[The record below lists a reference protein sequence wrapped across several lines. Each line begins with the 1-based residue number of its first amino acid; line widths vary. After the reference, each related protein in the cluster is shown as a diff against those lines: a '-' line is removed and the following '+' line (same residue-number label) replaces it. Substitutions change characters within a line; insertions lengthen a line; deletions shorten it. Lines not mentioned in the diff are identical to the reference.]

1 MFQLEGVGLNIDS
14 IKLNWEDD
22 WKQVARIIILV
33 SILAVALAVILVAS
47 VYTVLRPAQMN
58 FAVLVAFCVSAIC
71 TPAISFWFAVKR
83 VQLEKVLT
91 YVRRNATLDDLSGLL
106 NRNHFFARI
115 RSRLRLQMHDASRRN
130 WFLFIDADNFKR
142 INDRFGHASGDIAIS
157 QIGSI
162 IQSCVAYQ
170 DVSGRLG
177 GEEFGIYLIARDFQ
191 SARRLA
197 EKVRKRATG
206 IVFGSGVEKH
216 VLSLSIGMSE
226 HKADQSLEDLVSKA
240 DGSMYLAKA
249 TGRNRVVIDS
259 DLSTNQNVL
268 VL

>member
-1 MFQLEGVGLNIDS
+1 MFQLGSVGLSIDS

-22 WKQVARIIILV
+22 WKRVARIIILV
-33 SILAVALAVILVAS
+33 SILAVALAVILVVS
-47 VYTVLRPAQMN
+47 IYTVFRPAQMN
-58 FAVLVAFCVSAIC
+58 FAVLVAFCVTAIC
-71 TPAISFWFAVKR
+71 APSISFWFAVKR
-83 VQLEKVLT
+83 VELEKALV
-91 YVRRNATLDDLSGLL
+91 YVRRSATLDDLSGLL
-106 NRNHFFARI
+106 NRNHFFAKVK
-115 RSRLRLQMHDASRRN
+115 SRMKLPLQDASHTN

-142 INDRFGHASGDIAIS
+142 INDRFGHAIGDIAIS
-157 QIGSI
+157 QISSI

-177 GEEFGIYLIARDFQ
+177 GEEFGIYLVARDFQ
-191 SARRLA
+191 SARHLA

-226 HKADQSLEDLVSKA
+226 HKAGQSLEDLVSKA